1 MLRLIFWRAM
11 AMIAHNML
19 QVRVVLL
26 LIVAAYLVGW
36 IAGSIYGRGF

>member
-11 AMIAHNML
+11 ASIAHNLL

-36 IAGSIYGRGF
+36 ITGSIYGRGF